1 MSLKPTDRATALR
14 AARPPA
20 KRAADDRRT
29 RRVRTPQGRTLP
41 PAPRANEPAMPISIT
56 PKAPRARRALPGLR
70 PARRAFSLIEML
82 IALAISSALLTSM
95 MVALDTMFKGYQQ
108 TSGTVSTNVVAR
120 IAVNRI
126 LAMVRTG
133 SDFGP
138 FPADVL
144 DSAENP
150 LRADYFEYVSRR
162 NSAGAPTE
170 ITRVEHRYPGHAAL
184 LRTWSPADEPP
195 DLDFTPTGP
204 GALWL
209 VTINPA
215 SNARVETMLLPNV
228 RSAHFTLNYNVG
240 PKLNRATVDLVI
252 ESLESPDL
260 ELKAGQAPPTIRL
273 VASAMPRRSIENP

>member
-1 MSLKPTDRATALR
+1 MSPKPTNTTKPADPKPRTTGV
-14 AARPPA
+14 PPVS
-20 KRAADDRRT
+20 R
-29 RRVRTPQGRTLP
+29 G
-41 PAPRANEPAMPISIT
+41 
-56 PKAPRARRALPGLR
+56 
-70 PARRAFSLIEML
+70 FSLIEMM
-82 IALAISSALLTSM
+82 IAIAISSALLTSM

-120 IAVNRI
+120 IAVNRM

-138 FPADVL
+138 FPTDVL
-144 DSAENP
+144 DNTENP

-162 NSAGAPTE
+162 NSNGTPAE
-170 ITRVEHRYPGHAAL
+170 VTRVEYRYPGHEAL
-184 LRTWSPADEPP
+184 LRSWGASEDPP

-209 VTINPA
+209 VIIQT
-215 SNARVETMLLPNV
+215 SDDSRSETMLLPNV
-228 RSAHFTLNYNVG
+228 RSANFVLNYAVG

-273 VASAMPRRSIENP
+273 VASAMPRRSYEAN

>member
-1 MSLKPTDRATALR
+1 MSPKPTNPRAT
-14 AARPPA
+14 
-20 KRAADDRRT
+20 T
-29 RRVRTPQGRTLP
+29 
-41 PAPRANEPAMPISIT
+41 
-56 PKAPRARRALPGLR
+56 LR
-70 PARRAFSLIEML
+70 PRSVVLRSPATRPASRGFSLIEML

-162 NSAGAPTE
+162 NTAGVATE
-170 ITRVEHRYPGHAAL
+170 ITRVEHRYPGHDAL
-184 LRTWSPADEPP
+184 LRTWNPTEEPP
-195 DLDFTPTGP
+195 DLDFIPTGP

-215 SNARVETMLLPNV
+215 TNARVETMLLPNV
-228 RSAHFTLNYNVG
+228 RSAHFTMNFAVG
-240 PKLNRATVDLVI
+240 PRLNRATVDLVI

-273 VASAMPRRSIENP
+273 VASAMPRRSIESQ